1 MPFGTSKFGQ
11 IGFLWIKLRAIVD
24 EMQSRKRDRLDESSR
39 GERGV
44 RFDRDG
50 RIERNGR
57 NGRNGRVER
66 NGRNERVREVSSE
79 LKVSSELDAYVVRL
93 VTIAFLVAVLFSS
106 PSTTVN
112 AVPQTFNAERALLED
127 ANRERVAQGL
137 APLHWNA
144 NLAAAAHNHALL
156 MAQHDTLSHQFSGE
170 APLQDRTRSAGARFT
185 EVAENV
191 AEGPSAEMIH
201 AGWMHSPPHRAN
213 LLDPELTDIGIAVA
227 VGAPGPGSG
236 RSPMLFAV
244 QDFSQAVAE
253 LSFNEQ
259 ERQVAATL
267 VSRGLQVTNLSADP
281 NSAPA
286 VKRNSKDS
294 VSIRNASAVT
304 TSSSAPRLAI
314 GGIDD
319 ARKTCTMDHG
329 WSGPRPGLIARY
341 ESGNLSRL
349 PDNLEQKLS
358 SKHFHSASVGA
369 CEPTSGSQ
377 GFVRF
382 RVAILLY

>member
-1 MPFGTSKFGQ
+1 MGFGTSKFGQ
-11 IGFLWIKLRAIVD
+11 LGFLWVKLQALVD
-24 EMQSRKRDRLDESSR
+24 ELRSQKRERRDESAR
-39 GERGV
+39 EAQAAR
-44 RFDRDG
+44 RL
-50 RIERNGR
+50 
-57 NGRNGRVER
+57 
-66 NGRNERVREVSSE
+66 EVSNQ
-79 LKVSSELDAYVVRL
+79 LDAYVVRL

-106 PSTTVN
+106 PTITVN

-144 NLAAAAHNHALL
+144 NLAAAAHAHALL
-156 MAQHDTLSHQFSGE
+156 MAQRNTLSHQFSGE
-170 APLQDRTRSAGARFT
+170 APLQDRVRSAGARFT

-201 AGWMHSPPHRAN
+201 VSWMHSPPHRAN

-244 QDFSQAVAE
+244 QDFSQAVAD
-253 LSFNEQ
+253 LSLNEQ
-259 ERQVAATL
+259 EHQVASAL
-267 VSRGLQVTNLSADP
+267 AAHGLQVTNLGNDPSA
-281 NSAPA
+281 APA
-286 VKRNSKDS
+286 VKRSSKQS
-294 VSIRNASAVT
+294 AKVRNAAALSTDGTA
-304 TSSSAPRLAI
+304 SSIAI

-319 ARKTCTMDHG
+319 ARKTCGMSHG

-349 PDNLEQKLS
+349 PENLEQKIS
-358 SKHFHSASVGA
+358 SGRFRTASVGA
-369 CEPTSGSQ
+369 CDPSSGSE

>member
-11 IGFLWIKLRAIVD
+11 LGFLWLKLRSWID
-24 EMQSRKRDRLDESSR
+24 EWRSHKRDR
-39 GERGV
+39 
-44 RFDRDG
+44 RDG
-50 RIERNGR
+50 SAREQ
-57 NGRNGRVER
+57 RVT
-66 NGRNERVREVSSE
+66 RVREISN
-79 LKVSSELDAYVVRL
+79 ELDAYAVRL

-106 PSTTVN
+106 PRVTVN

-144 NLAAAAHNHALL
+144 NLAAAAHAHALL
-156 MAQHDTLSHQFSGE
+156 MAQRNTLSHQFPGE
-170 APLQDRTRSAGARFT
+170 APLQDRARSAGARFT

-201 AGWMHSPPHRAN
+201 VSWMHSPPHRAN

-227 VGAPGPGSG
+227 VGAPGSG
-236 RSPMLFAV
+236 RVPMLFAV

-253 LSFNEQ
+253 LSLNEQ
-259 ERQVAATL
+259 EHQVAATL
-267 VSRGLQVTNLSADP
+267 ATHGLQVTNLGNDP

-286 VKRNSKDS
+286 VKRSSKRPAT
-294 VSIRNASAVT
+294 VRNAAVVT
-304 TSSSAPRLAI
+304 KDDSPTSIAT
-314 GGIDD
+314 GGIED
-319 ARKTCTMDHG
+319 ARKTCSMNKG

-341 ESGNLSRL
+341 ESGNLNHL
-349 PDNLEQKLS
+349 PDNLEQRIGS
-358 SKHFHSASVGA
+358 GRFHTASVGA
-369 CEPTSGSQ
+369 CEPSSGSQ
-377 GFVRF
+377 GFARF

>member
-1 MPFGTSKFGQ
+1 MGFGTSKFGQ
-11 IGFLWIKLRAIVD
+11 LGFLWVKLRAFVD
-24 EMQSRKRDRLDESSR
+24 ELRPRKRAR
-39 GERGV
+39 
-44 RFDRDG
+44 RDDSG
-50 RIERNGR
+50 RETRR
-57 NGRNGRVER
+57 AHR
-66 NGRNERVREVSSE
+66 REVSNQ
-79 LKVSSELDAYVVRL
+79 LDAYLVRL

-106 PSTTVN
+106 PRITVN

-144 NLAAAAHNHALL
+144 NLAAAAHAHALL
-156 MAQHDTLSHQFSGE
+156 MAQRNTLSHQFSGE
-170 APLQDRTRSAGARFT
+170 APLQDRVRSAGARFT

-201 AGWMHSPPHRAN
+201 VSWMHSPPHRAN

-244 QDFSQAVAE
+244 QDFSQAVAD
-253 LSFNEQ
+253 LSLNEQ
-259 ERQVAATL
+259 EHQVASAL
-267 VSRGLQVTNLSADP
+267 AARGLQVTNLGNDAS
-281 NSAPA
+281 SAPA
-286 VKRNSKDS
+286 VKRSSKQS
-294 VSIRNASAVT
+294 AKVRNAAVVT
-304 TSSSAPRLAI
+304 TDGSSPSIAV

-319 ARKTCTMDHG
+319 ARKTCGMSRG

-349 PDNLEQKLS
+349 PENLEQKIS
-358 SKHFHSASVGA
+358 AGRFHTASVGA
-369 CEPTSGSQ
+369 CEANSGAE
-377 GFVRF
+377 GFARF

>member
-11 IGFLWIKLRAIVD
+11 IGFLWLKLHSWID
-24 EMQSRKRDRLDESSR
+24 EWRSHKRDR
-39 GERGV
+39 
-44 RFDRDG
+44 RDG
-50 RIERNGR
+50 SAREQRGT
-57 NGRNGRVER
+57 
-66 NGRNERVREVSSE
+66 RVREVSN
-79 LKVSSELDAYVVRL
+79 ELDAYAVRL

-106 PSTTVN
+106 PRVTVN

-127 ANRERVAQGL
+127 ANRERVGQGL
-137 APLHWNA
+137 TPLHWNT
-144 NLAAAAHNHALL
+144 NLAAAAHAHALL
-156 MAQHDTLSHQFSGE
+156 MAQRNTLSHQFSGE
-170 APLQDRTRSAGARFT
+170 APLQDRARTAGARFT

-201 AGWMHSPPHRAN
+201 ASWMHSPPHRAN
-213 LLDPELTDIGIAVA
+213 LLDPELTDVGIAVA

-253 LSFNEQ
+253 LSLTEQ
-259 ERQVAATL
+259 EREVASAL
-267 VSRGLQVTNLSADP
+267 AAHGLQVMNLGNDL

-286 VKRNSKDS
+286 VKRSSKHS
-294 VSIRNASAVT
+294 ATVRNAAAVT
-304 TSSSAPRLAI
+304 TDEAASSIAI
-314 GGIDD
+314 GEIED
-319 ARKTCTMDHG
+319 ARKTCTMSKG
-329 WSGPRPGLIARY
+329 WFGPRPGLIARY

-349 PDNLEQKLS
+349 PENLEQRIRPGR
-358 SKHFHSASVGA
+358 FHTASVGA

-377 GFVRF
+377 GFARF